1 MSNVLKIDEAVVGTT
16 ASSRASLERVTIP
29 VTGMTCAACQSF
41 VQKVLAGQRGVQDA
55 SVNLMLHN
63 ATITFDPKAISTAS
77 LVESIR
83 QTGYGAE
90 MPVLDESVL
99 EAQEKHD
106 EEQLLEYKQLR
117 VKAVVSLIAGSVAM
131 VLSIPLMSMKSAGG
145 MERMKDPLMSWT
157 MRVLDPVLHTMLP
170 WMYEVSDNAIRWSLF
185 VLSAFIIGW
194 AGRRFYVKAW
204 SALLHKTA
212 DMNTLVA
219 LGTGTAFLYS
229 AASTIAP
236 GFFIEHG
243 IAPDVYFEAG
253 MLIIGLVLVGNMLES
268 RAKGQTATAL
278 RKLVQ
283 LQPKTATI
291 VRDGMESGVPLE
303 SIQTGDMI
311 LVRPGE
317 RIPTDGEVV
326 AGKSSVDES
335 MLTGESLPIEKIA
348 GERVMGGTLN
358 QHGSLQYRAT
368 ALGAGSMLSQIVR
381 LLRDAQGSRAPI
393 QRIADQISAVFV
405 PTVLGIAIVTFLLWR
420 FFAHDAGV
428 MQAFA
433 AAVTVLVIACP
444 CAMGL
449 AVPTA
454 VMVATG
460 RGATFGILVKGGEAL
475 QRMEKI
481 DTVVLDKTGTITA
494 GRPQV
499 TDVLLVAPEKV
510 REEQVLRLAAAL
522 ERASEHPLAEAVV
535 RYARERGLELA
546 QPETF
551 ESLTGLGVI
560 GVIEGNVTLV
570 GNPALMAKYSVATE
584 ALRAAAT
591 ALSEAGKTPLWIAI
605 NGALEGVIAVADTVK
620 PTSVEAIRQMHAEGL
635 RVVMLTGD
643 NERTAGAIARMVG
656 VDEVIAGVL
665 PAGKVDAIKRLQAE
679 RRVVAMVGDGVND
692 APALAQA
699 DVGLTMANG
708 ADIAMEAGD
717 VTLMRNDL
725 TGVAMAI
732 TLSRG
737 TMRVMRQN
745 LFWAFVYNV
754 IGIPLAAG
762 ALYPV
767 FGLLLSPVIAS
778 AAMALSSFSVVMNSL
793 RLRRLKARIGW
804 NEYDYETSCDEPWS
818 SRCQLL
824 HARSGSERPQGGW
837 CEQRD
842 QSVEPAPAGPHRR
855 PDSRH
860 TADDRGRSVLR

>member
-1 MSNVLKIDEAVVGTT
+1 MPKTLKIDETVVES
-16 ASSRASLERVTIP
+16 AASLERVTIP

-41 VQKVLAGQRGVQDA
+41 VQKTLSGESGVHDA

-63 ATITFDPKAISTAS
+63 ATITFDPKTTTTAA

-83 QTGYGAE
+83 HTGYGAE

-117 VKAVVSLIAGSVAM
+117 LKAVVSLIAGSVAM
-131 VLSIPLMSMKSAGG
+131 VLSMPLMSMDSAGG
-145 MERMKDPLMSWT
+145 MERMKDPLMSWN
-157 MRVLDPVLHTMLP
+157 MRVLDPVLREMLP
-170 WMYEVSDNAIRWSLF
+170 WMYRVSDTTIRWSLF
-185 VLSAFIIGW
+185 ALAAFIIGW

-236 GFFIEHG
+236 DFFVEHG
-243 IAPDVYFEAG
+243 IAPDVYFEAA
-253 MLIIGLVLVGNMLES
+253 MLIIGLVLVGNTLES
-268 RAKGQTATAL
+268 QAKGQTATAL

-283 LQPKTATI
+283 LQPKTAT
-291 VRDGMESGVPLE
+291 VLRGGVESKVPLD
-303 SIQTGDMI
+303 SIQTGDVI

-335 MLTGESLPIEKIA
+335 MLTGESLPIEKFA

-358 QHGSLQYRAT
+358 QNGSLQYQAT
-368 ALGAGSMLSQIVR
+368 SLGAGSTLSQIVR

-393 QRIADQISAVFV
+393 QHIADRISAIFV
-405 PTVLGIAIVTFLLWR
+405 PTVLGIAIVTFFVWR

-460 RGATFGILVKGGEAL
+460 RGAAFGILIKGGDAL

-499 TDVLLVAPEKV
+499 TDVLLAAPDSAG
-510 REEQVLRLAAAL
+510 EEQMVGLAATL

-551 ESLTGLGVI
+551 ESLTGYGVVGI
-560 GVIEGNVTLV
+560 LNGDVTLV

-584 ALRAAAT
+584 ALQAAA
-591 ALSEAGKTPLWIAI
+591 AGFAGAGKTPLWIAI
-605 NGALEGVIAVADTVK
+605 NGALAGVIAVADTVK
-620 PTSVEAIRQMHAEGL
+620 PTSVAAIRQMHAEGL

-643 NERTAGAIARMVG
+643 NERTANAIARMVG

-665 PAGKVDAIKRLQAE
+665 PAGKVDAVKRLQAE

-699 DVGLTMANG
+699 DVGLTMAHG

-732 TLSRG
+732 ALSRG

-745 LFWAFVYNV
+745 LFWAFLYNV

-762 ALYPV
+762 VLYPV

-793 RLRRLKARIGW
+793 RLRRLRLA
-804 NEYDYETSCDEPWS
+804 
-818 SRCQLL
+818 
-824 HARSGSERPQGGW
+824 
-837 CEQRD
+837 
-842 QSVEPAPAGPHRR
+842 
-855 PDSRH
+855 
-860 TADDRGRSVLR
+860 